1 VIPLGRI
8 ALAFAAPVSPTGK
21 GSAQRCAVTQA
32 REEDMTKK
40 HRAAPAKPPKAKQT
54 AAKKKSVPRKR
65 SKIVERFE
73 WQGITVSVSY
83 EADWLGM
90 SKELSQFATAHLE
103 IEAVEPPK
111 QPLPVTETGYR
122 SHFVARGVV
131 EQAGGAVAYTRAWL
145 DQAAKAPAWKRR
157 EAESQQLCL
166 L

>member
-1 VIPLGRI
+1 MTKERKTAQPK
-8 ALAFAAPVSPTGK
+8 VSKAKRRTAKQQP
-21 GSAQRCAVTQA
+21 AQR
-32 REEDMTKK
+32 R
-40 HRAAPAKPPKAKQT
+40 R
-54 AAKKKSVPRKR
+54 RKT
-65 SKIVERFE
+65 VERFD

-131 EQAGGAVAYTRAWL
+131 EQAGGPVAFARAWL
-145 DQAAKAPAWKRR
+145 DQAAKVPAWKRR
-157 EAESQQLCL
+157 QEESRQLCL
-166 L
+166 F

>member
-1 VIPLGRI
+1 
-8 ALAFAAPVSPTGK
+8 
-21 GSAQRCAVTQA
+21 
-32 REEDMTKK
+32 MTKQQK
-40 HRAAPAKPPKAKQT
+40 APRPKASKPKRKSAKPRPGRQ
-54 AAKKKSVPRKR
+54 RKR
-65 SKIVERFE
+65 KTVERVD

-103 IEAVEPPK
+103 IEAVDPPK

-131 EQAGGAVAYTRAWL
+131 EQAGGPVAYARAWL

-157 EAESQQLCL
+157 EAESRQLCL
-166 L
+166 F

>member
-1 VIPLGRI
+1 MTKQRKA
-8 ALAFAAPVSPTGK
+8 ALAKS
-21 GSAQRCAVTQA
+21 S
-32 REEDMTKK
+32 
-40 HRAAPAKPPKAKQT
+40 KAKQA

-65 SKIVERFE
+65 GKTVERFD

-122 SHFVARGVV
+122 SHFAARGVV
-131 EQAGGAVAYTRAWL
+131 EQAGGAVAYPSMFASGIRAL
-145 DQAAKAPAWKRR
+145 SKSAVTPG
-157 EAESQQLCL
+157 
-166 L
+166 